1 VNQGDRQPVMML
13 GDYVTILRRRK
24 LQLII
29 PFLLILAAS
38 VTLAFT
44 LPPVY
49 RSEAT
54 ILIERQEIPEELI
67 TTTVTG
73 LVQEQIESLKQQI
86 LTSDNLWDIAEE
98 FNLYAE
104 DRSVENRQ
112 DIVSS
117 MKKDILVAMVDVE
130 AADPKNTSKTSIVTV
145 AFTVSFGAS
154 RPEVSQAVTER
165 LSQLFMERNREARRT
180 QTTEVTAFLGEE
192 ARRLSE
198 EIATYER
205 DLAVFKQQNVNRL
218 PELNSMNMKLYEQTE
233 FGLQRVED
241 EIQAMQ
247 SQQMSLQSQLAITEP
262 YKQIVTEDGTVLLSD
277 SQKLSVLTSQYLQA
291 TSKYSSDHPDVIRLR
306 REIESMEGTS
316 GTGTA
321 TDILAKLTIARDA
334 LLEARQTYSE
344 SHPDVQRFGS
354 EVATLEQA
362 LRNKSYERSTG
373 AQEAAVR
380 PDNPAYVSIKIQLDT
395 LQANLRASQN
405 EQQQLTLK
413 LADYESRIAQTPVIE
428 SEYQALARGYDNARA
443 KFEEIKGKQLQAQ
456 LAEQLEF
463 GSKGQQ
469 FTLVEPAYLPS
480 SPESPNRIGLALL
493 GVVFAF
499 SGGIGSVSLAEYMD
513 RTIHGSKS
521 LVAIFHAPPL
531 AVIPVIDN
539 GGRLL
544 VKGKQRRLPA
554 AASVIAA
561 MFALGLT
568 SAHVHVWPSLGA

>member
-1 VNQGDRQPVMML
+1 MML

-54 ILIERQEIPEELI
+54 ILIESQEIPQELI

-73 LVQEQIESLKQQI
+73 LVQEHIESLKQQI
-86 LTSDNLWDIAEE
+86 LTSENLWAIAEE
-98 FNLYAE
+98 FNLYPE
-104 DRSVENRQ
+104 NRSAENRQ
-112 DIVSS
+112 DVVTT
-117 MKKDILVAMVDVE
+117 MKEDILVAMVDVE
-130 AADPKNTSKTSIVTV
+130 AADPEAAAKSSIVTV
-145 AFTVSFGAS
+145 AFTVSFAAS
-154 RPEVSQAVTER
+154 RPDLSQAVTER
-165 LSQLFMERNREARRT
+165 LSALFMERNRQARRD
-180 QTTEVTAFLGEE
+180 QTTEVTAFLGNE
-192 ARRLSE
+192 ATRLSE
-198 EIATYER
+198 EIAQYER
-205 DLAVFKQQNVNRL
+205 ELAVFKQQNVNRL
-218 PELNSMNMKLYEQTE
+218 PELNSMNVKLYEQTE
-233 FGLQRVED
+233 LDLQRVED

-247 SQQMSLQSQLAITEP
+247 TQQMSMQSQLAITEP
-262 YKQIVTEDGTVLLSD
+262 YKEIVAEDGTRLLSD
-277 SQKLSVLTSQYLQA
+277 SEKLSVLTSQYLQA

-306 REIESMEGTS
+306 REIESLEGTS
-316 GTGTA
+316 GAGTA
-321 TDILAKLTIARDA
+321 SDILAKLTVARDA

-354 EVATLEQA
+354 EVSTLEQA

-373 AQEAAVR
+373 AQQAAVR

-395 LQANLRASQN
+395 LQANLQAAQN
-405 EQQQLTLK
+405 EEQQLTQK
-413 LADYESRIAQTPVIE
+413 LAEYENRIAQTPVIE
-428 SEYQALARGYDNARA
+428 SEYQSLARGYDNASA
-443 KFEEIKGKQLQAQ
+443 KYEEIRGKQLQAK

-469 FTLVEPAYLPS
+469 FSLVEPAYLPS

-561 MFALGLT
+561 MFAVGLT
-568 SAHVHVWPSLGA
+568 CAHMHVWPTLGA

>member
-1 VNQGDRQPVMML
+1 MML

-24 LQLII
+24 LQLVI

-73 LVQEQIESLKQQI
+73 AVQEHIESLKQQI

-98 FNLYAE
+98 FNLYAG
-104 DRSVENRQ
+104 DRRPENRQ
-112 DIVSS
+112 DIVAS
-117 MKKDILVAMVDVE
+117 MKEDILVGLVDVE
-130 AADPKNTSKTSIVTV
+130 AADPEASSRTSVVTV
-145 AFTVSFGAS
+145 AFTVSFADS
-154 RPEVSQAVTER
+154 RPEVSQDVTAR
-165 LSQLFMERNREARRT
+165 LSELFMQKNREARVV
-180 QTTEVTAFLGEE
+180 QTTEVTEFLGRE
-192 ARRLSE
+192 AKRLSE
-198 EIATYER
+198 DIADYER
-205 DLAVFKQQNVNRL
+205 KLAAFKQKNVNKL
-218 PELNSMNMKLYEQTE
+218 PELSSMNMKLYEQTE
-233 FGLQRVED
+233 LDLQRVED
-241 EIQAMQ
+241 QIQAMQ
-247 SQQMSLQSQLAITEP
+247 TQQMSLQSQLAITEP
-262 YKQIVTEDGTVLLSD
+262 YKEIITEDGTRLLSD
-277 SQKLSVLTSQYLQA
+277 SEKLSVLTAQYLQA
-291 TSKYSSDHPDVIRLR
+291 TSKYSSSHPDVIRLR
-306 REIESMEGTS
+306 REIESLEGTS
-316 GTGTA
+316 GAGTA
-321 TDILAKLTIARDA
+321 TDILAKLTVARNG
-334 LLEARQTYSE
+334 LLEARQNYSE
-344 SHPDVQRFGS
+344 SHPDVQRFGR

-395 LQANLRASQN
+395 LRANLRAVQN
-405 EQQQLTLK
+405 EQLK
-413 LADYESRIAQTPVIE
+413 LTQRLAEYENRMAQTPIIE
-428 SEYQALARGYDNARA
+428 SEYQSLSRGYENARA
-443 KFEEIKGKQLQAQ
+443 KYEEIKGKQLQAR
-456 LAEQLEF
+456 LAEQLES

-469 FTLVEPAYLPS
+469 FTLVQPAFFPS

-513 RTIHGSKS
+513 RTVHGSKS

-539 GGRLL
+539 GGHLL

-561 MFALGLT
+561 MFALGFTL
-568 SAHVHVWPSLGA
+568 AHVHV

>member
-1 VNQGDRQPVMML
+1 MNQGDRQPVMML

-98 FNLYAE
+98 FNLYPE

-117 MKKDILVAMVDVE
+117 MKEDILVAMVDVE
-130 AADPKNTSKTSIVTV
+130 AADPENTSKTSIVTV
-145 AFTVSFGAS
+145 AFTVSFAAS
-154 RPEVSQAVTER
+154 TPEVSQAVTER

-180 QTTEVTAFLGEE
+180 QTTEVTSFLGAE
-192 ARRLSE
+192 AKRLSE

-205 DLAVFKQQNVNRL
+205 DLAAFKQQNVNRL

-233 FGLQRVED
+233 LDLQRVED

-247 SQQMSLQSQLAITEP
+247 TQQMSLQSQLAITEP
-262 YKQIVTEDGTVLLSD
+262 YKEIVTEDGTVLLSD

-306 REIESMEGTS
+306 REIESLEGTS
-316 GTGTA
+316 GAGTA

-395 LQANLRASQN
+395 LQANLLASQN
-405 EQQQLTLK
+405 EQQQLTQK
-413 LADYESRIAQTPVIE
+413 LAEYENRIAQTPVIE

-443 KFEEIKGKQLQAQ
+443 KFEEIRGKQLQAQ

-469 FTLVEPAYLPS
+469 FNLVEPAYLPS

-568 SAHVHVWPSLGA
+568 RAHVHVWPSLGA

>member
-1 VNQGDRQPVMML
+1 MNQGDRQPVMML

>member
-1 VNQGDRQPVMML
+1 MML